1 MYHTIGLECSHLEV
15 SIFLT
20 YVHSHHLLQEVE
32 HPLKMTRRKCLN
44 ENLSTAVV
52 MSLLLATLGPADG
65 VVNNF
70 NGAEE
75 GEDVG
80 VAALKNN
87 KTINVDKPGE

>member
-1 MYHTIGLECSHLEV
+1 M
-15 SIFLT
+15 
-20 YVHSHHLLQEVE
+20 
-32 HPLKMTRRKCLN
+32 N

-52 MSLLLATLGPADG
+52 TSLLLATLGPADG

-75 GEDVG
+75 GEDV
-80 VAALKNN
+80 AALKNN

>member
-1 MYHTIGLECSHLEV
+1 MA
-15 SIFLT
+15 SILKN
-20 YVHSHHLLQEVE
+20 YPNSHHLLQEVE

-75 GEDVG
+75 GEDV
-80 VAALKNN
+80 AALKNN

>member
-1 MYHTIGLECSHLEV
+1 MYHTIGLECSHFEV
-15 SIFLT
+15 SIFFNL
-20 YVHSHHLLQEVE
+20 HSHHLLQEVE

-75 GEDVG
+75 GEDV
-80 VAALKNN
+80 AALKNN